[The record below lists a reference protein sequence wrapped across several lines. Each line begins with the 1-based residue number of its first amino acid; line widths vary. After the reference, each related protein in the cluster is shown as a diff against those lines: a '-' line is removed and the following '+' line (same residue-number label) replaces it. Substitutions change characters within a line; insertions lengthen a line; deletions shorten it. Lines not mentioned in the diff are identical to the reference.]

1 MQSFRETLFM
11 EIILFFVADLVLYN
25 NKLGKWFFDKK
36 MSSKFQKSLLF
47 VDLISLISMVQ

>member
-36 MSSKFQKSLLF
+36 LSSKFQKSLF
-47 VDLISLISMVQ
+47 VDLISLISMVSI